1 MMEENKTLVTEFVLL
16 GFTDHPRLQV
26 VLFMVFLGV
35 YIITMVGNIGLI
47 MLIWM
52 NSYLHTPMYFLLG
65 DLALADACISTT
77 VSPKMLVSF
86 ITQNK
91 RISLSECMVQFNFF
105 SFSATTEC
113 LILAAMAY
121 DRYVAICKPLL
132 YPVVMTNRLCCQL
145 SIFSYV
151 AGFLHSILHVG
162 LLLRLSFCHS
172 NKVHHF
178 FCDIMPL
185 YKISCTDPSIN
196 ILMVFLFSGS
206 IQVFTILSIVI
217 SYTCILF
224 AILRK
229 KSQKGRSK
237 AFSTCGAHL
246 FSVSLFFGSLLFMYV
261 RPRSLHAENQ
271 DMMDSLFYTIVIPML
286 NPFIYSLRNKQVTE
300 ALRTALKQI
309 IFPK

>member
-1 MMEENKTLVTEFVLL
+1 MTEENETLAIEFVLL
-16 GFTDHPRLQV
+16 GFTNHPGLQV
-26 VLFMVFLGV
+26 LLFVVFLGI

-47 MLIWM
+47 VLIWM
-52 NSYLHTPMYFLLG
+52 NSHLHIPMYFFLG

-77 VSPKMLVSF
+77 ICPKMLMSF

-91 RISLSECMVQFNFF
+91 MISFSACMVQFNFF

-132 YPVVMTNRLCCQL
+132 YPMVMTNKLCSQL

-151 AGFLHSILHVG
+151 VGFLHSIFHVG
-162 LLLRLSFCHS
+162 LLFRLSFCRS
-172 NKVHHF
+172 NKIHHF

-196 ILMVFLFSGS
+196 VLMVFIFSGS
-206 IQVFTILSIVI
+206 IQVFTILSILI

-224 AILRK
+224 AILKK
-229 KSQKGRSK
+229 KSPKGISK

-261 RPRSLHAENQ
+261 RPRSLQADTQ

-286 NPFIYSLRNKQVTE
+286 NPFIYSLRNKEVIE
-300 ALRTALKQI
+300 ALRTALRQI
-309 IFPK
+309 ILLK